1 MLVSPDAGANRAKI
15 LSTRSPAGIGEK
27 LQSALGW
34 LLAALLLAT
43 YVAMLQRYSVN
54 FPSADDFV
62 QFLAVPHYF
71 AHEATLRGKLTHL
84 FSLAVEH
91 RIVTLRLAALMQGHF
106 LGGLNFQVLMYVG
119 SALLVVAGALLIS
132 TFDGP
137 ARPLLA
143 AIAAAL
149 LLAPANYEATFW
161 ATGALTHFA
170 VLGYVFAALYC
181 LGRRGVGW
189 HIGAWV
195 LALVAA
201 FTTANGL
208 MAFPAAVLLLA
219 MMRRWRLALVWV
231 VLGAALFGVYFV
243 GYETPAHQ
251 LSLGDYLRDPF
262 VPLRFF
268 FTSLG
273 ALAHDAYFAHALGV
287 SISLFWAFLILSG
300 RVKSLPPVFGAWS
313 VFLLLSFAA
322 ITWGRAGFGDRGA
335 LLSRYRGYSEFA
347 VLLTLM
353 ALFWQLPRTLG
364 MRLLWT
370 ALPLSLVAFMASW
383 RYDLPELER
392 FFIWHQ
398 YSLDYY
404 VAEGHSVPNDPPPEA
419 FRDFMLE
426 AARELGVYDPSRVA
440 RAPLNLVADNRA
452 LDATRPQLIW
462 VERPIAGKRAMIVN
476 AHGPGHEADAVI
488 WLEGDQHKYRG
499 AFEAMPRAPL
509 ALGRR
514 TGFLWGV
521 YALAG
526 VTPGRY
532 RLGVGVD
539 DAISPVVAWSDYW
552 INVE

>member
-1 MLVSPDAGANRAKI
+1 M
-15 LSTRSPAGIGEK
+15 STRSSAGIGDK
-27 LQSALGW
+27 LQSAVGW

-43 YVAMLQRYSVN
+43 YVAMLRRYSVN

-84 FSLAVEH
+84 FTLAVEH
-91 RIVTLRLAALMQGHF
+91 RIVTLRLAALVQGHF
-106 LGGLNFQVLMYVG
+106 LGGLNFQVLMYAG
-119 SALLVVAGALLIS
+119 SVLLVIAGALLIS
-132 TFDGP
+132 TFDGA

-143 AIAAAL
+143 AIATAL
-149 LLAPANYEATFW
+149 LLPPANYEATFW

-170 VLGYVFAALYC
+170 VLGDVFAALYC
-181 LGRRGVGW
+181 LSRRGVSW

-195 LALVAA
+195 LALTAA
-201 FTTANGL
+201 FTSANGL
-208 MAFPAAVLLLA
+208 MAFPAAVLLLG
-219 MMRRWRLALVWV
+219 MMRRQRLALVWA

-243 GYETPAHQ
+243 GYEAPAHQ
-251 LSLGDYLRDPF
+251 LSLGDYLLDPF

-273 ALAHDAYFAHALGV
+273 AMAHDASFARALGV
-287 SISLFWAFLILSG
+287 SISLFWTFLILSG
-300 RVKSLPPVFGAWS
+300 RVKSLPPVFVAWS

-335 LLSRYRGYSEFA
+335 LVSRYRGYSEFA

-370 ALPLSLVAFMASW
+370 ALPLSLVAFVASW

-404 VAEGHSVPNDPPPEA
+404 VAEGHSAPNDPPPEA

-426 AARELGVYDPSRVA
+426 AARELRVYDPSEVA
-440 RAPLNLVADNRA
+440 HAPLNLVVDSRA
-452 LDATRPQLIW
+452 LDARSSLSMRAEIPTVGR
-462 VERPIAGKRAMIVN
+462 RAMIVN
-476 AHGPGHEADAVI
+476 AYGLGHEADAVI
-488 WLEGDQHKYRG
+488 WLENDKRKYRG
-499 AFEAMPRAPL
+499 ALEAMPSAPL

-532 RLGVGVD
+532 RLGVGFD
-539 DAISPVVAWSDYW
+539 DGASPAVTWSDYW
-552 INVE
+552 LDVE

>member
-1 MLVSPDAGANRAKI
+1 M
-15 LSTRSPAGIGEK
+15 
-27 LQSALGW
+27 
-34 LLAALLLAT
+34 
-43 YVAMLQRYSVN
+43 
-54 FPSADDFV
+54 
-62 QFLAVPHYF
+62 
-71 AHEATLRGKLTHL
+71 
-84 FSLAVEH
+84 
-91 RIVTLRLAALMQGHF
+91 
-106 LGGLNFQVLMYVG
+106 
-119 SALLVVAGALLIS
+119 
-132 TFDGP
+132 
-137 ARPLLA
+137 
-143 AIAAAL
+143 
-149 LLAPANYEATFW
+149 
-161 ATGALTHFA
+161 
-170 VLGYVFAALYC
+170 
-181 LGRRGVGW
+181 
-189 HIGAWV
+189 
-195 LALVAA
+195 
-201 FTTANGL
+201 
-208 MAFPAAVLLLA
+208 
-219 MMRRWRLALVWV
+219 
-231 VLGAALFGVYFV
+231 
-243 GYETPAHQ
+243 
-251 LSLGDYLRDPF
+251 
-262 VPLRFF
+262 
-268 FTSLG
+268 
-273 ALAHDAYFAHALGV
+273 
-287 SISLFWAFLILSG
+287 
-300 RVKSLPPVFGAWS
+300 
-313 VFLLLSFAA
+313 FLLLSFAA

-370 ALPLSLVAFMASW
+370 ALPLTLVAFAASW
-383 RYDLPELER
+383 RYDLPQLER
-392 FFIWHQ
+392 FFIWH
-398 YSLDYY
+398 
-404 VAEGHSVPNDPPPEA
+404 PPPEA

-552 INVE
+552 VNVE